1 MRENIP
7 SLVKEKY
14 IQVQEEQR
22 FPHKTDPKTTTPRHI
37 IIKMQTVKGKE
48 RILKAARE
56 MQRVTYKG
64 VPLRLSAHF
73 SKETYKEQSSGSGA
87 TALAGWLLFFWGTLL
102 FPRTGINTGTG
113 MLLVAG
119 LLLSP
124 HWTQLR
130 IF

>member
-1 MRENIP
+1 MN
-7 SLVKEKY
+7 
-14 IQVQEEQR
+14 
-22 FPHKTDPKTTTPRHI
+22 PKRPMPRHTI
-37 IIKMQTVKGKE
+37 MKVSKVKGKE